1 LIGWRCESREVGAFV
16 AASCRIAAL
25 PHQLA
30 TMEYIAAFIDIV
42 LHLDK
47 HLAVLVQAY
56 GVWIYAILFAIIF
69 SETGFVVTPFLPGDS
84 LLFVAGA
91 LAALGGMDI
100 AVLIAV
106 LFVAATLGN
115 MLNYQI
121 GRLLGPKVFQWE
133 NSRFFNK
140 VALEKTHAFY
150 EKHGGKTLVL
160 SRFLPLFRTFAP
172 FVAGIGAMTYARFTF
187 FNLIGALSWVGLL
200 TLAGYFF
207 GNLPWVQK
215 NLSVVILAIVFISLI
230 PVAVGWWQHRKA

>member
-1 LIGWRCESREVGAFV
+1 MEFFT
-16 AASCRIAAL
+16 AAL
-25 PHQLA
+25 D
-30 TMEYIAAFIDIV
+30 FV

-47 HLAVLVQAY
+47 HLALLVEHY
-56 GVWIYAILFAIIF
+56 GVWVYAILFAIIF

-100 AVLIAV
+100 AVLIGV
-106 LFVAATLGN
+106 LIAAASLGN

-121 GRLLGPKVFQWE
+121 GRYLGPKVFHWE

-140 VALEKTHAFY
+140 NALEKTHAFY

-172 FVAGIGAMTYARFTF
+172 FVSGIAAMEYGRFLAFNFAGAVA
-187 FNLIGALSWVGLL
+187 WVASL

-215 NLSVVILAIVFISLI
+215 NLSAVILGIVVISLVPIVI
-230 PVAVGWWQHRKA
+230 GWLRQRKT